1 MWRYSLLAG
10 IPRAWT
16 KAGRMSPTS
25 GCSPAATKWSST
37 CTEADEEEEEE
48 EEDRRM
54 MSPASTTLDGLTSTT
69 GGLTTCLGGLRRGVD
84 VEGPVEGP
92 AEGPAAAAAT
102 RGTTGPHTLSTI
114 GGARREGLATGATT
128 AEATTAT
135 ALLMEGEATG
145 DTRSTVSTPAPTLT
159 RGSTTT
165 SGARGALTEG
175 GTSAKS
181 SGGGTRAE
189 EEEEE
194 REREL
199 RLRTEETR
207 RWLEGEERCP
217 LPTEDEEGESSPLS
231 LVDVGDGGSS
241 FLEETGSE
249 DMVLVVVVGVSWM
262 MVSKRMT

>member
-25 GCSPAATKWSST
+25 GCSPAATKWFST
-37 CTEADEEEEEE
+37 CTEADEEEEE

-92 AEGPAAAAAT
+92 AEGPAAAAT

-199 RLRTEETR
+199 RLRTEEAR

-231 LVDVGDGGSS
+231 LVDVGDDGSS
-241 FLEETGSE
+241 FLVEEETGVE
-249 DMVLVVVVGVSWM
+249 DIMLLV
-262 MVSKRMT
+262 KR